1 MSKDKDENFSL
12 IDLDDSILKSAIIE
26 TTGRELTEE
35 EIEDIALEQMETDEG
50 FLLAE
55 KRIAQGLANF
65 PFDGNEVFA
74 KLDEHGNEITH
85 NLLDVLRIVSGWY
98 VRREFGYFDINRL
111 SQSLTK
117 PDLMNVLSVRL
128 KQTFP
133 KINLN
138 QKTFKSLCDALME
151 NVTAEP
157 GLTIPVWSGT
167 TVSMPGSDERMLFSD
182 GMVTINTWVKPA
194 FRNLPRTQ
202 ANLAV
207 FDEFLTFIFKNP
219 AEKEVFLDWLSW
231 CLQHEDDKPSWAIFL
246 FSKNHGTGKST
257 LAEIIKKLFGE
268 ENTSEQQGIKPI
280 ISRFNKP
287 VLGKKLIYAEE
298 VKVAP
303 NSDDG
308 NKLKTLISERQ
319 TMAESKGK
327 DIEAVDHRCC
337 FILTTNHKPIWL
349 EPGDRRFYIIHV
361 DHEGYSAGGKEY
373 DTFVDL
379 VKRVK
384 DTYGSQEELSSL
396 YTALL
401 KRQQSQAF
409 NPYSLNVNALA
420 TEVMR
425 DINNLSPDI
434 VEEMLAEF
442 LEEHKLL
449 FIPVQYTHK
458 IIEYFAHRNPNA
470 SKYSFDSLGWKK
482 DKFAWGGKGPK
493 WAFYHPS
500 CSPKRGIIKTEWGE
514 QSIDQHIA
522 MYLAPALE
530 LIGFG
535 ITYEYKQR
543 TAPKPDQDDVPF

>member
-1 MSKDKDENFSL
+1 MSKDKDEDFSL
-12 IDLDDSILKSAIIE
+12 IDLDHDIVKSAVIKTID
-26 TTGRELTEE
+26 RELTDE
-35 EIEDIALEQMETDEG
+35 EIEDLALSQMETDEG
-50 FLLAE
+50 FILEE
-55 KRIAQGLANF
+55 KRMAQGLSNF
-65 PFDGNEVFA
+65 PFEGSDVFVP
-74 KLDEHGNEITH
+74 LDEDGNEITH
-85 NLLDVLRIVSGWY
+85 NLKDLLRIASGWY
-98 VRREFGYFDINRL
+98 VRKEFGYYDINRL
-111 SQSLTK
+111 SQPLSKL
-117 PDLMNVLSVRL
+117 DLISVLSVRL
-128 KQTFP
+128 SQTFP
-133 KINLN
+133 NIDLN
-138 QKTFKSLCDALME
+138 QKTFKSLCDALI
-151 NVTAEP
+151 NNITAEP
-157 GLTIPVWSGT
+157 GLTIPVWSGA
-167 TVSMPGSDERMLFSD
+167 TVSQPGSEERMLFKD

-202 ANLAV
+202 ASLAV
-207 FDEFLTFIFKNP
+207 FDEFLSFIFKNP
-219 AEKEVFLDWLSW
+219 TEKEVFLDWLSW

-246 FSKNHGTGKST
+246 FSEKHGTGKST

-287 VLGKKLIYAEE
+287 VLNKKLIYAEE

-337 FILTTNHKPIWL
+337 FVLTTNHKPIWL

-361 DHEGYSAGGKEY
+361 DHEGHNAGGKQY
-373 DTFVDL
+373 DVFVDL
-379 VKRVK
+379 VQRVK
-384 DTYGSQEELSSL
+384 DTYEIPKELSSL

-401 KRQQSQAF
+401 QREQSALF

-420 TEVMR
+420 TDVMR
-425 DINNLSPDI
+425 EINNLSPDI

-449 FIPVQYTHK
+449 FIPVTYVPK
-458 IIEYFAHRNPNA
+458 IIEYFARRNPNA
-470 SKYSFDSLGWKK
+470 SKYSFDRLGWKK
-482 DKFAWGGKGPK
+482 EKFSWGGKGPK
-493 WAFYHPS
+493 WAFHHPS